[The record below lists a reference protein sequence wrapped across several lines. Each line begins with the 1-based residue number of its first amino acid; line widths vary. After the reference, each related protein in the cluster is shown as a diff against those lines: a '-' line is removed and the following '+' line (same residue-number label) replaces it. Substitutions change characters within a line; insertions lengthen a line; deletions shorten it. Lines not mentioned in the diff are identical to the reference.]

1 MAKIQLV
8 DNWRSAWRWYS
19 VRTAGVITSAAAVW
33 MALPDEVKAAI
44 PEKYKPLAVLVGG
57 VAVALTRIIHQPD
70 PQEEQGQK
78 GGNPQ
83 QPGL

>member
-19 VRTAGVITSAAAVW
+19 VRTAGLITGAAAVW
-33 MALPDEVKAAI
+33 MALPEEVKAAI

-57 VAVALTRIIHQPD
+57 VAVALTRIIHQGD
-70 PQEEQGQK
+70 PQDSEPQK
-78 GGNPQ
+78 DDSQ
-83 QPGL
+83 Q